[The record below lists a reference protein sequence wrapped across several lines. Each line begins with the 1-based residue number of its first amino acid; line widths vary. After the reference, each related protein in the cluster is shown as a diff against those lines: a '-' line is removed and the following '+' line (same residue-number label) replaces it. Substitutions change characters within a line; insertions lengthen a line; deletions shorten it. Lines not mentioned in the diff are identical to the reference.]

1 MFTTRTALPPV
12 TSQRAAVGAVAERER
27 RRAGREDERRRQRLR
42 RERRA
47 SASAP
52 GPSSCLPAGSLC
64 VLPAASRTV
73 NGEREETTTFFEPGT
88 SSTRTRF
95 TGAWPSSVPG

>member
-1 MFTTRTALPPV
+1 MPGEK
-12 TSQRAAVGAVAERER
+12 TSGAGSAFVDAA
-27 RRAGREDERRRQRLR
+27 
-42 RERRA
+42 
-47 SASAP
+47 SFSFSP
-52 GPSSCLPAGSLC
+52 GPSSCLPAGSLY

-73 NGEREETTTFFEPGT
+73 NGAREETTTFFEPGA